1 LFKNILI
8 PSDGSTLSRKAI
20 KAGIAL
26 AKSTG
31 ARVTGFYSPEPD
43 EILAYREYF
52 PADLMS
58 RAEWDERSKK
68 TARKFLEALSDPA
81 VLGQFADMDVK
92 AGGGTPEAFHAHIRA
107 ETRRWGDLVR
117 ARGIRL
123 KN

>member
-1 LFKNILI
+1 MFKNILI

-31 ARVTGFYSPEPD
+31 ARDTGLYSPEPY

-68 TARKFLEALSDPA
+68 TAPKFLEALSDPA

-92 AGGGTPEAFHAHIRA
+92 AGGGAPESFHAHNRA
-107 ETRRWGDLVR
+107 GSRRWGDLVR
-117 ARGIRL
+117 ARGMRL